1 MKKQFEQLKMLYNQ
15 VLATSKEIKKLIENN
30 NYEDALSREM
40 HKAKL
45 IKSIDI
51 VKKTLNF
58 TVEEKKTLSVIIE
71 EIKKQELENLNKL
84 QENKEETS
92 AQIQYIS
99 AQQKILAKYVSME
112 QNSEGSIIDIN
123 E

>member
-30 NYEDALSREM
+30 SYEEALSREM